1 MSEQRE
7 ETDEDDTLIFPPA
20 LAPLATARLILRAP
34 EMADAPAIVPLAD
47 NMRIAQQTRRMP
59 HPYGRR
65 DAEAWI
71 AMVRIAD
78 PAREAGFL
86 MTGKEDGAIVGAAG
100 YVAMDDTDIEVG
112 YWVGEPFWGNGY
124 ATEAAQAVIDHAF
137 RSGTFARIFGRIRV
151 ANTASRRVLEK
162 CGFQYAGAGMC
173 DCNALN
179 SSVPSEDFVL
189 ERSVWESLKRWG
201 AA

>member
-1 MSEQRE
+1 MNEPRE
-7 ETDEDDTLIFPPA
+7 ELEEDGTLIFSAAP
-20 LAPLATARLILRAP
+20 APLATARLILRAP
-34 EMADAPAIVPLAD
+34 DMADAPAIVPLAD

-59 HPYGRR
+59 HPYAQR

-71 AMVRIAD
+71 AMVRTAD
-78 PAREAGFL
+78 PARESGFL
-86 MTGKEDGAIVGAAG
+86 ITRKEDGAILGAAG

-124 ATEAAQAVIDHAF
+124 ATEAAEAVIDHAF
-137 RSGTFARIFGRIRV
+137 RTGTFSRIFGRIRV
-151 ANTASRRVLEK
+151 ANAASRRVLEK
-162 CGFQYAGAGMC
+162 CGFQYAGSGMC
-173 DCNALN
+173 DCSALN

-189 ERSVWESLKRWG
+189 ERSMWESLKRWG